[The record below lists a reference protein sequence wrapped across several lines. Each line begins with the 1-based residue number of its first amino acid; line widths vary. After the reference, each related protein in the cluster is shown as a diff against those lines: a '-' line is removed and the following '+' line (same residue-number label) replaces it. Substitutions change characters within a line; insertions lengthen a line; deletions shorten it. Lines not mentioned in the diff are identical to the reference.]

1 MMQVGVCEG
10 HAIWSAV
17 YDETPNPLLDLER
30 RTVSPWLPSLAG
42 STFVDVACGTG
53 RWAEFAAQQGAYVFG
68 ADFCA
73 PMLVRAARG
82 PHIRN
87 RFVQADALQL
97 SFPDGL
103 ADFSVCA
110 FAAGYMKSP
119 ARLIAELARI
129 TCPGGYV
136 LVTDIHPAAVA
147 SGWRRSFR
155 RADKVYEI
163 DNRAHPIAEY
173 LAASRRHGLRV
184 EHLAE
189 ASFGEPERPVFRD
202 GGREQSFSSM
212 CLIPAIFAVLWRR
225 T

>member
-1 MMQVGVCEG
+1 MWNGQVGRVRG
-10 HAIWSAV
+10 
-17 YDETPNPLLDLER
+17 TTR
-30 RTVSPWLPSLAG
+30 RG
-42 STFVDVACGTG
+42 C
-53 RWAEFAAQQGAYVFG
+53 FG

-73 PMLVRAARG
+73 PMLERAARG
-82 PHIRN
+82 PRVRN

-119 ARLIAELARI
+119 ARLVGELARI
-129 TCPGGYV
+129 TCPGGRV

-163 DNRAHPIAEY
+163 DNHAHPISEY
-173 LAASRRHGLRV
+173 LAASRIHGLRV
-184 EHLAE
+184 ERLAE
-189 ASFGEPERPVFRD
+189 APFGEPERPIFRAV
-202 GGREQSFSSM
+202 GRERSFDSM

-225 T
+225 V

>member
-1 MMQVGVCEG
+1 MQVGVQDG

-17 YDETPNPLLDLER
+17 YDETPNPLLELER
-30 RTVSPWLPSLAG
+30 RTVSPWLPPLAG
-42 STFVDVACGTG
+42 RTFVDVACGTG
-53 RWAEFAAQQGAYVFG
+53 RWTEFAAQQGACVFG

-73 PMLVRAARG
+73 PMLARAAIG
-82 PHIRN
+82 PLART

-119 ARLIAELARI
+119 AQLVAELARI
-129 TCPGGYV
+129 TCAGGHI
-136 LVTDIHPAAVA
+136 LVTDIHPTAIA

-155 RADKVYEI
+155 RAGEVYEI
-163 DNRAHPIAEY
+163 DNRAHPIGEY
-173 LAASRRHGLRV
+173 LDAARHQGLRV

-189 ASFGEPERPVFRD
+189 ASFDEPERPVFREC
-202 GGREQSFSSM
+202 GREPSFAGM
-212 CLIPAIFAVLWRR
+212 CLVPAIFAALWRR
-225 T
+225 G

>member
-1 MMQVGVCEG
+1 MQVGVQEG

-17 YDETPNPLLDLER
+17 YDQTPNPLLELER
-30 RTVSPWLPSLAG
+30 RTVSPWLPPLAG
-42 STFVDVACGTG
+42 LTFVDVACGTG
-53 RWAEFAAQQGAYVFG
+53 RWTEFAAQQGAHFFG

-73 PMLVRAARG
+73 PMLARAARG
-82 PHIRN
+82 PLARS

-103 ADFSVCA
+103 ADLSVCA

-119 ARLIAELARI
+119 AQLVAELARI
-129 TCPGGYV
+129 TGPGGQI
-136 LVTDIHPAAVA
+136 LLTDIHPAAIA

-155 RADKVYEI
+155 RAGEVYEI
-163 DNRAHPIAEY
+163 DNRAHTIVEY
-173 LAASRRHGLRV
+173 LAASRAQGLKL

-189 ASFGEPERPVFRD
+189 ASFGEPERTVFRAC
-202 GGREQSFSSM
+202 GREESFAGM

-225 T
+225 M